1 MALYECVFLTRP
13 DLSQSQVDAL
23 AEQYAEIIRENDGE
37 VTKSEY
43 WGLRSLAYRLNKN
56 RKAHYTL
63 MNVAGSS
70 AGINEVERRM
80 RLSEDVVRFLTVR
93 VDKLEEGPSAVLR
106 ARASGDDRPRR
117 GGDRGGDRGDRGGDR
132 GGDRRGGGH
141 YDSGRK
147 PQASSNSD
155 NKGD

>member
-1 MALYECVFLTRP
+1 
-13 DLSQSQVDAL
+13 
-23 AEQYAEIIRENDGE
+23 
-37 VTKSEY
+37 
-43 WGLRSLAYRLNKN
+43 
-56 RKAHYTL
+56 

-117 GGDRGGDRGDRGGDR
+117 GGGGGDR
-132 GGDRRGGGH
+132 GGRGH
-141 YDSGRK
+141 YDSGRRA
-147 PQASSNSD
+147 PASAASSDSAEK
-155 NKGD
+155 KGD

>member
-13 DLSQSQVDAL
+13 DLSQAQVDAL

-37 VTKSEY
+37 VTKTEY
-43 WGLRSLAYRLNKN
+43 WGLRSLSYRVAKN

-63 MNVAGSS
+63 MNIAGAS
-70 AGINEVERRM
+70 AGIDEVERRM

-106 ARASGDDRPRR
+106 ARAAGDDRPRR
-117 GGDRGGDRGDRGGDR
+117 GGDRGDRGGDRGDRGGDR
-132 GGDRRGGGH
+132 GH

-147 PQASSNSD
+147 SPSPEAKPAD
-155 NKGD
+155 TGE